1 MQKKDLRKFIGYLYS
16 KLEHVPGAVEL
27 IDEVAEL
34 IEQEVDDDTGASRSS
49 ATLGGTS
56 DGKIFPLPTEI
67 ISEDVGYAVFSDGA
81 CRGNP
86 GPGAWGAMAQNSS
99 GNVLFTA
106 SGVESL
112 TTNNQMELEGAFQG
126 LYQLSELDEFDY
138 SHKVRIYS
146 DSKYVVDGVQKWVSG
161 WMKRGWKKADG
172 KTPENVEYWKKLTEL
187 NDKFGNI
194 KYIWVKGHNGHPQNE
209 KCDQL
214 ANEALDES
222 GF

>member
-1 MQKKDLRKFIGYLYS
+1 MQKKQLRKFIGYLYS
-16 KLEHVPGAVEL
+16 RLEHVAGAVEL

-34 IEQEVDDDTGASRSS
+34 IEQEISDDEGQSEAGQKSGEFPVPKEVLEDDS
-49 ATLGGTS
+49 A
-56 DGKIFPLPTEI
+56 
-67 ISEDVGYAVFSDGA
+67 YAVFSDGA

-86 GPGAWGAMAQNSS
+86 GPGAWGAMAQNSA
-99 GNVLFTA
+99 GEVLFTA
-106 SGVESL
+106 SGVETL

-126 LYQLSELDEFDY
+126 LNQLSDMESFDGNNP
-138 SHKVRIYS
+138 VRLYS

-161 WMKRGWKKADG
+161 WIKRGWKKADG
-172 KTPENVEYWKKLTEL
+172 KAPENVEYWKKLTEL
-187 NDKFGNI
+187 NAKFSDI
-194 KYIWVKGHNGHPQNE
+194 EYIWVKGHSGHPQNE

>member
-1 MQKKDLRKFIGYLYS
+1 MQKKQLRKFIGFLYS
-16 KLEHVPGAVEL
+16 KLEHVTGAIEL

-34 IEQEVDDDTGASRSS
+34 IEQEIEDDTEGAV
-49 ATLGGTS
+49 LGTGVYPVPS
-56 DGKIFPLPTEI
+56 QIK
-67 ISEDVGYAVFSDGA
+67 DVENAYAVFSDGA

-86 GPGAWGAMAQNSS
+86 GPGAWGAMAQNSA
-99 GNVLFTA
+99 GEVLFTS
-106 SGVESL
+106 SGVEVH

-126 LYQLSELDEFDY
+126 LNQLEEVEGFEFGCPV
-138 SHKVRIYS
+138 KVYS

-161 WMKRGWKKADG
+161 WMKRGWKKGDG

-187 NDKFGNI
+187 NAKFNDI
-194 KYIWVKGHNGHPQNE
+194 EYIWVKGHSGHPQNE
-209 KCDQL
+209 RCDQL

>member
-1 MQKKDLRKFIGYLYS
+1 MQKKQLRKFIGYLYS
-16 KLEHVPGAVEL
+16 RLEHVAGAVEL

-34 IEQEVDDDTGASRSS
+34 IEQEISDDEGFSEA
-49 ATLGGTS
+49 GPVS
-56 DGKIFPLPTEI
+56 DDFPLPKEI
-67 ISEDVGYAVFSDGA
+67 MENSSAYAVFSDGA

-86 GPGAWGAMAQNSS
+86 GPGAWGAMAQNSE
-99 GNVLFTA
+99 GQVLFTA
-106 SGVESL
+106 SGVETL
-112 TTNNQMELEGAFQG
+112 TTNNQMELEGAYQG
-126 LYQLSELDEFDY
+126 LYQLSDIEGFNA
-138 SHKVRIYS
+138 KNPVRIYS

-187 NDKFGNI
+187 NAKFSDI
-194 KYIWVKGHNGHPQNE
+194 KYIWVKGHSGHPQNE